1 LRSHTLLTLIY
12 MPLEKASSTPSPA
25 NPAYETKSRVSLM
38 AGCVRQVLLDHQY
51 RRCGREPGRCQIA
64 PHRPQLRATT
74 VQNQD
79 ELSDEGGEESH

>member
-25 NPAYETKSRVSLM
+25 NPAYETKSRVSLT

-51 RRCGREPGRCQIA
+51 RRCGREPGRCQM
-64 PHRPQLRATT
+64 PQLRATT